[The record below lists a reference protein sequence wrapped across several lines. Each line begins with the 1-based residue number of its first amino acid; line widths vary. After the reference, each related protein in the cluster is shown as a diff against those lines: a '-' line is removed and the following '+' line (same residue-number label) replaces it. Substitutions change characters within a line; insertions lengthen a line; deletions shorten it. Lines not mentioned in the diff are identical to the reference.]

1 MQAGLEIYKNQA
13 RFFDFMVISGSFF
26 ASWLSVEFIILVRGH
41 KCFIVRL
48 KFQKRSALEF
58 VSRSESQISEA

>member
-26 ASWLSVEFIILVRGH
+26 ASWLSVEFII
-41 KCFIVRL
+41 
-48 KFQKRSALEF
+48 
-58 VSRSESQISEA
+58 